1 MKMKPGELAYHSL
14 DAVID
19 IQEKTGE
26 SMRHLEILTRDEVY
40 RGVTWLLPQRLA
52 DPFVRKAKVTVVPVR
67 CTDGEEPLYIVT
79 DLQDLTDQDVFN
91 FIPDR
96 FGRHE
101 GIVFRCRDVVDAIHS
116 PAMRHFVSTVFS
128 LSAVYRYFW
137 TCPASQKHHHSFA
150 GGLALHSVEMA
161 ESVMDTPHLSEVERD
176 FGIVYA
182 LLHDAGKIWC
192 YREDGAYGDPLGHEM
207 ATLDNL
213 HEPLRQLAKEWPD
226 ASVAMRSLLSGLW
239 KRSGRKPIMAVG
251 KLVQALDQVSTEQD
265 LRRGQNVVH
274 LPWTPREE
282 QWLPF

>member
-1 MKMKPGELAYHSL
+1 MRAMKHELDYHSL

-19 IQEKTGE
+19 IQGDAGDG
-26 SMRHLEILTRDEVY
+26 MRHLEILTRDEIY
-40 RGVTWLLPQRLA
+40 QGITWLLPQRPA
-52 DPFVRKAKVTVVPVR
+52 EPYVRKARVTMVPVLR
-67 CTDGEEPLYIVT
+67 VQNEDPVYIVT
-79 DLQDLTDQDVFN
+79 HLEEGLNVDVFN

-101 GIVFRCRDVVDAIHS
+101 GIVFRCRDVVEAIQS
-116 PAMRHFVSTVFS
+116 PALRRFVGNVFS
-128 LSAVYRYFW
+128 LGAVYRYFW

-161 ESVMDTPHLSEVERD
+161 ESVVDTPHLTNVERD

-192 YREDGAYGDPLGHEM
+192 YRDDGTYGDPLGHEM

-213 HEPLRQLAKEWPD
+213 HEALKQLAREWSD

-239 KRSGRKPIMAVG
+239 KSSGRKPIMAVG
-251 KLVQALDQVSTEQD
+251 KLVQALDQVSAEQD
-265 LRRGQNVVH
+265 LRRECNTKYT
-274 LPWTPREE
+274 PWSPRDE
-282 QWLPF
+282 LRAFI